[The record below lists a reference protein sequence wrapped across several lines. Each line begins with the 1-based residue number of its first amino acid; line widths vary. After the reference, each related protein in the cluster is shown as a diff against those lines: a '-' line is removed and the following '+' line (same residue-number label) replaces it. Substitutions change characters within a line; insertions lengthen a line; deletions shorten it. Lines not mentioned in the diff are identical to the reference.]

1 MQVKNFGRA
10 GRTKYTHLVDQDTTY
25 LGGTAHAPNSSSS
38 SPLAG
43 HSRACVVSC
52 RVVWCA
58 GGKTNPFA
66 RPGENPA
73 GGAPAAPADRW
84 DPWSVAPALRAKYT
98 QKMGGVGSV
107 DDPLH
112 RKRKR
117 SGADGH

>member
-25 LGGTAHAPNSSSS
+25 LGGTTPYPPQLLLPSGG
-38 SPLAG
+38 PLT
-43 HSRACVVSC
+43 RVCRVVC
-52 RVVWCA
+52 VVWCA

-117 SGADGH
+117 SGTDGH